1 MSRILLTGGAGFIG
15 SHVLDALVDRG
26 QAITVVD
33 DFDDYYD
40 PAIKLKNIAD
50 ARSTGLVRVVEG
62 DIRDG
67 SLWDEL
73 GTEDWQAVIHL
84 AARAG
89 VRPSIENPTL
99 YLDVNVGGT
108 GRVLDWAHRAGI
120 PVVYASSSSVYGD
133 GYPVPF
139 AEDAAP
145 LRPVSPYGASKV
157 ACETLAQTWKRM
169 VGLRSVG
176 LRFFTVY
183 GPRQRP
189 DLAIHKFAA
198 HIDRG
203 EIIPV
208 FGDGT
213 SARDYTHV
221 RDITAGVVAAL
232 DGLLEGTLDYPIYNL
247 GSDRGVTLNM
257 MIRSVERAVGKPARI
272 ERLPDQLGDVKQT
285 WADVSRAAE
294 DLGYAPSIGFDEGV
308 NEFVAWLRKS
318 QG

>member
-26 QAITVVD
+26 QTVTLVD

-40 PAIKLKNIAD
+40 PAIKLENIAN
-50 ARSTGLVRVVEG
+50 ARSTGRVQVVEG

-89 VRPSIENPTL
+89 VRPSIENPAL

-108 GRVLDWAHRAGI
+108 GRVLEWAHRAGV

-133 GYPVPF
+133 AYPVPF

-157 ACETLAQTWKRM
+157 ACEALAQTWGRM

-198 HIDRG
+198 RIDRG
-203 EIIPV
+203 ELIPV

-232 DGLLEGTLDYPIYNL
+232 DGLLAGSLNHAFYNL
-247 GSDRGVTLNM
+247 GSDRGVTLDAM
-257 MIRSVERAVGKPARI
+257 VRSIERAVGKTARI
-272 ERLPDQLGDVKQT
+272 ERLPDQVGDVKQT
-285 WADVSRAAE
+285 WANVSRAAQ
-294 DLGYAPSIGFDEGV
+294 DLGYAPSIDFDEGID
-308 NEFVAWLRKS
+308 EFVAWLR
-318 QG
+318 GARE

>member
-1 MSRILLTGGAGFIG
+1 M
-15 SHVLDALVDRG
+15 
-26 QAITVVD
+26 
-33 DFDDYYD
+33 
-40 PAIKLKNIAD
+40 
-50 ARSTGLVRVVEG
+50 
-62 DIRDG
+62 
-67 SLWDEL
+67 
-73 GTEDWQAVIHL
+73 
-84 AARAG
+84 
-89 VRPSIENPTL
+89 
-99 YLDVNVGGT
+99 
-108 GRVLDWAHRAGI
+108 
-120 PVVYASSSSVYGD
+120 
-133 GYPVPF
+133 PF

-157 ACETLAQTWKRM
+157 ACETLAQTWARM

-198 HIDRG
+198 RIDRG

-221 RDITAGVVAAL
+221 RDITAGVVAAM
-232 DGLLEGTLDYPIYNL
+232 DGLLAGTLHHEVYNL
-247 GSDRGVTLNM
+247 GSDRGVTLDG
-257 MIRSVERAVGKPARI
+257 MIRSIERAVGKSARI
-272 ERLPDQLGDVKQT
+272 DRLPDQVGDVKQT

-308 NEFVAWLRKS
+308 DEFVAWLRKS
-318 QG
+318 RG

>member
-15 SHVLDALVDRG
+15 SHVLDALVGRG
-26 QAITVVD
+26 QAVTVVD

-40 PAIKLKNIAD
+40 PAIKRENIAG
-50 ARSTGLVRVVEG
+50 ARATGRVRVVEG
-62 DIRDG
+62 DIRDS
-67 SLWDEL
+67 SLWDGL

-89 VRPSIENPTL
+89 VRPSIENPAL

-108 GRVLDWAHRAGI
+108 GRVLEWAHRAGV

-157 ACETLAQTWKRM
+157 ACETLAQTWARM

-198 HIDRG
+198 RIDRG

-221 RDITAGVVAAL
+221 RDITAGVVAAM
-232 DGLLEGTLDYPIYNL
+232 DGLLAGTLHHEVYNL
-247 GSDRGVTLNM
+247 GSDRGVTLDG
-257 MIRSVERAVGKPARI
+257 MIRSIERAVGKSARI
-272 ERLPDQLGDVKQT
+272 DRLPDQVGDVKQT
-285 WADVSRAAE
+285 WADVNRAAE

-308 NEFVAWLRKS
+308 DEFVAWLRRTR
-318 QG
+318 G